1 MFRRPKHVKIMA
13 QVTNKWSFQIE
24 APSMEAF
31 ACLSDWISIATN
43 PHDEDMAGPTSRTVG
58 FSRTPAIDL
67 GESEA
72 DTYRADDDE

>member
-13 QVTNKWSFQIE
+13 QVDDKWSFQIE

-31 ACLSDWISIATN
+31 ACLSDWITLNTN
-43 PHDEDMAGPTSRTVG
+43 SHNDVTDAPTSRTVG
-58 FSRTPAIDL
+58 FSHTPAIDL

-72 DTYRADDDE
+72 DTYRADDE